1 LYGQTRNRQTS
12 RDISAA
18 DIGAA
23 LARHAVKC
31 KAAQQLQPSVN
42 VGETLLACA
51 EAIGADVLVMGCY
64 GHARLREI
72 VFGGASQHVLAKM
85 SIPVLMSH

>member
-1 LYGQTRNRQTS
+1 MPG
-12 RDISAA
+12 DIPAA
-18 DIGAA
+18 DICAA

-31 KAAQQLQPSVN
+31 EATQRLRPKVN

-51 EAIGADVLVMGCY
+51 EETNADLLVMGCY
-64 GHARLREI
+64 GHTRLREF
-72 VFGGASQHVLAKM
+72 VFGGQADIVLGKM